1 MTISVQTLR
10 PHRLYNAG
18 DRITEAMTYSL
29 PDGHDIHCVARW
41 QLDAPERDFF
51 NVPQELVIQ
60 GARVQVNFLE
70 TLLRDDRLGRRGI
83 IWVDANWEA
92 PQDEQEAEMTPIAKT
107 DKEAVAKGGRR
118 WKGYLLSVAQA
129 HIDSC
134 NQIRAK
140 GGVPLEAQGFTKRAL
155 KEIGWV
161 DPATAVLLAAQ
172 ANKAESQTVED
183 LKKQV
188 EELTALVK
196 GGGATNKPAKE
207 HAAK

>member
-1 MTISVQTLR
+1 MSPTGMGVQTNR
-10 PHRLYNAG
+10 SHRLYNAG

-29 PDGHDIHCVARW
+29 PDGHDIHCIARW
-41 QLDAPERDFF
+41 QMDAPEHDFF
-51 NVPQELVIQ
+51 SVPQELVIA

-70 TLLRDDRLGRRGI
+70 TLLRDDRLGRRGV
-83 IWVDANWEA
+83 IWVDANWES
-92 PQDEQEAEMTPIAKT
+92 PDDEHEAEMTPVAKNDKDAIAKG
-107 DKEAVAKGGRR
+107 ARR
-118 WKGYLLSVAQA
+118 WKDYLVSVAQA

-134 NQIRAK
+134 NQIRSK

-155 KEIGWV
+155 REVGWV
-161 DPATAVLLAAQ
+161 DPATAVLLQAQ
-172 ANKAESQTVED
+172 GNKAESATVEE

-196 GGGATNKPAKE
+196 GGQKTAKE

>member
-1 MTISVQTLR
+1 MSPAGIGVQTLR

-29 PDGHDIHCVARW
+29 PDGHDVHCIARW
-41 QLDAPERDFF
+41 QLDAPEHDFF
-51 NVPQELVIQ
+51 TVPQELIIA
-60 GARVQVNFLE
+60 GARVQVNFIE
-70 TLLRDDRLGRRGI
+70 TLLRDDRLGRRGV

-92 PQDEQEAEMTPIAKT
+92 PDDEQEAEMTPVAKT
-107 DKEAVAKGGRR
+107 DKDAIVKGARR
-118 WKGYLLSVAQA
+118 WKDYLLSVAQA

-134 NQIRAK
+134 NQIRAN

-155 KEIGWV
+155 REIGWV

-172 ANKAESQTVED
+172 SNKAESDTVEQ

-188 EELTALVK
+188 EKLTAIVEGK
-196 GGGATNKPAKE
+196 EKSKE
-207 HAAK
+207 HAAR

>member
-1 MTISVQTLR
+1 MAIAIQTLR

-29 PDGHDIHCVARW
+29 PDGHDIHCIARW
-41 QLDAPERDFF
+41 LMDAPERDFF
-51 NVPQELVIQ
+51 TVPQELVIS

-70 TLLRDDRLGRRGI
+70 TLLRDDRFGRRGI
-83 IWVDANWEA
+83 IWVDGNFEPPA
-92 PQDEQEAEMTPIAKT
+92 DEQEAELVPIAKT

-118 WKGYLLSVAQA
+118 WKDYLLSVAQA

-155 KEIGWV
+155 REIGWV
-161 DPATAVLLAAQ
+161 DPATAVLLQAQ
-172 ANKAESQTVED
+172 SSKTESASVEE
-183 LKKQV
+183 LKRQV

-196 GGGATNKPAKE
+196 GQPKPAKE